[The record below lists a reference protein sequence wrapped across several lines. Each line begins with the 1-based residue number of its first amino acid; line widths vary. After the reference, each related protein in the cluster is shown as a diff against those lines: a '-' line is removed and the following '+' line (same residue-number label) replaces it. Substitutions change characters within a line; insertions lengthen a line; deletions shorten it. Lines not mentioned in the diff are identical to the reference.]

1 MASVRYPAVAGTFY
15 PDDPVELSE
24 MVRQFLAASKAQ
36 GAVPK
41 AIIVPHSG
49 YIYSGPVAAEAFRL
63 LTPAKDKIKRV
74 ILLGP
79 AHRVTFQG
87 LAVPSAD
94 SFITPLGSVAVDHQA
109 VAQIADLACV
119 QQFDAPHEPE
129 YSLEVHL
136 PFLQEVLE
144 DFKVVPIIVGTAKP
158 EEVAM
163 VLERLWGG
171 AETLILIS
179 SDLSR
184 HLDSQMARRLDTAT
198 SEAIEGLDSTRLT
211 SESACGWIAVAGLLL
226 AARKH
231 GLKAKTVDLR
241 NSADTAGAKDQVVG
255 YGAYAL
261 F

>member
-1 MASVRYPAVAGTFY
+1 MTSVRYPAVAGTFY
-15 PDDPVELSE
+15 PDDPVELGE

-41 AIIVPHSG
+41 AVIVPHSG

-63 LTPAKDKIKRV
+63 LTPAKDKIKQV

-79 AHRVTFQG
+79 AHRVAFRG
-87 LAVPSAD
+87 LALSSAD

-109 VAQIADLACV
+109 VAQIADLPCV
-119 QQFDAPHEPE
+119 QQFDAAHEQE
-129 YSLEVHL
+129 CSLEVQL
-136 PFLQEVLE
+136 PFLQAVLE

-158 EEVAM
+158 EEVAGI
-163 VLERLWGG
+163 LERLWGG
-171 AETLILIS
+171 PETLILIS

-184 HLDSQMARRLDTAT
+184 QLDAQTARRLDTAT
-198 SEAIEGLDSTRLT
+198 SEAIEDLDPTRLT
-211 SESACGWIAVAGLLL
+211 SKSACGWIAVAGLLL

-241 NSADTAGAKDQVVG
+241 NSGDTAGPKDQVVG
-255 YGAYAL
+255 YGAYVL
-261 F
+261 C